1 MARKLAKKPVAAA
14 AAEERPV
21 TVVYIHGIGSKPA
34 PDVLKRQWD
43 QALFGVDMGA
53 RTRMAYWADIRHPVT
68 ETKSLAAGIPE
79 AYRPL
84 SDAERV
90 DESRRLAPYGKDAE
104 AFATG
109 ARQTSAAENPPLGQ
123 EPRESKP
130 RCCRI

>member
-21 TVVYIHGIGSKPA
+21 TVVYIHGIGPKPA
-34 PDVLKRQWD
+34 PNVLKRQWD

-53 RTRMAYWADIRHPVT
+53 RTRMAYWADIRHPAT

-104 AFATG
+104 AFAQALAKRLLQKPAAP
-109 ARQTSAAENPPLGQ
+109 ARAKGVEAKVLPD
-123 EPRESKP
+123 
-130 RCCRI
+130 